1 MYVHR
6 LSVRDIHMV
15 VMGEGAIGLFFPPRL
30 FFSFYLF
37 FEIPAV
43 RIHVCSSSVWLY
55 RFQ

>member
-1 MYVHR
+1 
-6 LSVRDIHMV
+6 MV